1 MNGQGGP
8 RAQDC
13 GLDRRGVGVQLGSC
27 SHGRVHQGQTGA
39 KGSLGVAGWS
49 GGAGWVDESMKD
61 HVGSGMRPGASGVKE
76 AVGFSGVE
84 GSMTGRAGGLWGE
97 TW

>member
-61 HVGSGMRPGASGVKE
+61 HGGKWDEAGSK
-76 AVGFSGVE
+76 
-84 GSMTGRAGGLWGE
+84 WG
-97 TW
+97 